1 MSYPYHIIYFL
12 QQLQAGGKTLQT
24 GALSTLLR
32 GARGWRSLLMDH
44 GRNEEMETTWPQ
56 VSGASQRPAII
67 THGLR
72 GSSSLSPVLPG
83 SGCPLSLPG
92 LPCPLPTPKPTPG
105 FPALAFGAALLV
117 LCFLASVF
125 FNHQLCLCVSY
136 CRVEKTH
143 GPHHANPTSA
153 EVCGQVLVRNFEIFQ
168 DCLVFV
174 LAGVV

>member
-1 MSYPYHIIYFL
+1 MSYLYHLIYFI
-12 QQLQAGGKTLQT
+12 QHLQAGGKTLQT

-136 CRVEKTH
+136 CMVAKIL
-143 GPHHANPTSA
+143 GPHHLRQLQLQSVASFGEETLKFSKT
-153 EVCGQVLVRNFEIFQ
+153 V
-168 DCLVFV
+168 
-174 LAGVV
+174 